1 MKKGERAPIILRISI
16 DVEPDEDGFHA
27 YCPVLKGL
35 HTCGNTEEEAVN
47 NAVEASLAYLESII
61 KHGEPFPAGIL
72 VNQEKEFEET
82 VPRHI
87 GIGHHQ
93 HVQTLELAP
102 A

>member
-1 MKKGERAPIILRISI
+1 MKGGGRAPIKLRINI

-72 VNQEKEFEET
+72 VNQEREAEET
-82 VPRHI
+82 IPRRK
-87 GIGHHQ
+87 GRHQ

>member
-1 MKKGERAPIILRISI
+1 MNKGERAPIKLRININVDS
-16 DVEPDEDGFHA
+16 DEDGFHA

-72 VNQEKEFEET
+72 VNQEREAEET
-82 VPRHI
+82 IPRHR
-87 GIGHHQ
+87 GRHQ

>member
-1 MKKGERAPIILRISI
+1 MSKGERAPIKLRINI
-16 DVEPDEDGFHA
+16 DVEPDEGGFHA

-35 HTCGNTEEEAVN
+35 HTCGDTEEEAVN

-72 VNQEKEFEET
+72 VNQERGAEET
-82 VPRHI
+82 IPRHR
-87 GIGHHQ
+87 GRHQ

>member
-1 MKKGERAPIILRISI
+1 MNKGERVPIKLRLNINI
-16 DVEPDEDGFHA
+16 EPDKDGFHA

-35 HTCGNTEEEAVN
+35 HTYGNTEKEAVN

-72 VNQEKEFEET
+72 VNQEREAEET
-82 VPRHI
+82 TPRHR
-87 GIGHHQ
+87 GHHQ

>member
-1 MKKGERAPIILRISI
+1 MNKEERAPIKLRINI
-16 DVEPDEDGFHA
+16 DVEPDENGFHA

-35 HTCGNTEEEAVN
+35 HTCGNTEEEAVS

-61 KHGEPFPAGIL
+61 KHGDPFPEGIL
-72 VNQEKEFEET
+72 VDQEKEVEET
-82 VPRHI
+82 VPRY
-87 GIGHHQ
+87 IGHHQ

>member
-1 MKKGERAPIILRISI
+1 MNKGKRAPIKLRINI

-72 VNQEKEFEET
+72 VNQEREAEET
-82 VPRHI
+82 IPRRR
-87 GIGHHQ
+87 GRHQ

>member
-1 MKKGERAPIILRISI
+1 MNKGERAPIKLRINI

-27 YCPVLKGL
+27 YCPILKGL

-61 KHGEPFPAGIL
+61 KHGDPFPAGIL
-72 VNQEKEFEET
+72 VDQEVKET
-82 VPRHI
+82 VPHRR
-87 GIGHHQ
+87 GHHQ
-93 HVQTLELAP
+93 HVRTLELAP

>member
-27 YCPVLKGL
+27 YCPALKGL
-35 HTCGNTEEEAVN
+35 HTCGNTEEEAVD

-72 VNQEKEFEET
+72 VNQEREAEET
-82 VPRHI
+82 IPRHR
-87 GIGHHQ
+87 GRHQ

>member
-1 MKKGERAPIILRISI
+1 MSKGERAPIKLRININVDS
-16 DVEPDEDGFHA
+16 DEDGFHA

-61 KHGEPFPAGIL
+61 KHGEPFPVGIL
-72 VNQEKEFEET
+72 VDQEKEVEET
-82 VPRHI
+82 VPRR
-87 GIGHHQ
+87 IGHHQ
-93 HVQTLELAP
+93 YVQTLELAP